1 MVDLDPLAQTFTEI
15 WALKLRVPGYFTAD
29 MEEAPLQYYWN
40 RQIQSVGDMAAGG
53 AYQSIL
59 KNIRWESTS
68 DNSQFILQLKEIME
82 SIGSMKLSIR
92 FYVDLYSMV
101 PNRNFTLGRII
112 GTIGIQGPDS
122 PLVSPWA
129 RIMRPTVSAENKYH
143 DAMFVVERTKK
154 RILIELGNSL
164 PLDKIG
170 FPFKLKNVSNLFVA
184 FSKNK
189 LLHFNCSDSFVWIG
203 KIPIEDH
210 AWFEDYAGSIW
221 FNLDE
226 RQAIQLQSTPLMLV
240 EVSCPLFFT

>member
-1 MVDLDPLAQTFTEI
+1 
-15 WALKLRVPGYFTAD
+15 
-29 MEEAPLQYYWN
+29 
-40 RQIQSVGDMAAGG
+40 
-53 AYQSIL
+53 
-59 KNIRWESTS
+59 
-68 DNSQFILQLKEIME
+68 ME

-129 RIMRPTVSAENKYH
+129 RIMGPMVSAENKYH
-143 DAMFVVERTKK
+143 DAIFVVERARR

-170 FPFKLKNVSNLFVA
+170 FPFNLKNVSSLFVA
-184 FSKNK
+184 FAKNK
-189 LLHFNCSDSFVWIG
+189 LHHFNCSDNFIWIG
-203 KIPIEDH
+203 KIPIKDH
-210 AWFEDYAGSIW
+210 AWFEDYAGLIW

-226 RQAIQLQSTPLMLV
+226 GQAIQLQSTPLMLV
-240 EVSCPLFFT
+240 EVSCPLFSHDVQLTELLFHSPSSCEFLIKFVLLKQGWHDSLKEFFRITQLYG